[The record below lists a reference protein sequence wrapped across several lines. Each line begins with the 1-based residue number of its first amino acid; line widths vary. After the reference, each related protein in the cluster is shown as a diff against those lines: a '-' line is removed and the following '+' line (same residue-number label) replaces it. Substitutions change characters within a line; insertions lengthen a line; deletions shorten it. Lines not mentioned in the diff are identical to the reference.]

1 MKLSELAAKVNGLQ
15 SASAP
20 NGGDVEIQSVIDDS
34 RAARPG
40 ALFVARAGSK
50 AQGAAF
56 IEAAVRGGAAAVV
69 VAMDD
74 PIPNGVVAYR
84 AANPS
89 AMLAPLAHAFAGF
102 PSKNLK
108 MLGVTGTNG
117 KTTVA
122 FFVQQLMLAAGNKF
136 GLMGTILVDDGK
148 TRAPAELTTPGAAA
162 IAPLLKRMH
171 DNGCTGVAMEV
182 SSHALE
188 QGRAAEIDFAVALFT
203 NLSGDHLDYH
213 GNMDSY
219 ADAKAKLFENL
230 SANAVAIVNADD
242 PAHARMLRD
251 CRARVLRCGVVGGGA
266 SHVDVEASVLEARI
280 GSMLLRLRGPWGEV
294 TARLPVMGR
303 HNATNALQAATAAWT
318 LGATKE
324 DIVAG
329 LATLSAPPGRL
340 EPVTNLD
347 APFAVLVDY
356 AHTDDALL
364 NVLRA
369 LRPALP
375 AGGKLITVFGC
386 GGDRDRSKRPRMAA
400 VASEHSDVAI
410 ITSDNPRTEDP
421 VSIVEEVALGVPA
434 ASRAHVIK
442 IIDRREAIMKAVS
455 MARPGDAVLI
465 AGKGHEDY
473 QIVGTVKKP
482 FDDRVVAREALR
494 AMEKKI

>member
-15 SASAP
+15 PASAP

-50 AQGAAF
+50 AQGATF
-56 IEAAVRGGAAAVV
+56 IEAAVRGGAAALV

-122 FFVQQLMLAAGNKF
+122 FFVQQLMVAAGNKF

-251 CRARVLRCGVVGGGA
+251 CRARVLR
-266 SHVDVEASVLEARI
+266 
-280 GSMLLRLRGPWGEV
+280 
-294 TARLPVMGR
+294 
-303 HNATNALQAATAAWT
+303 
-318 LGATKE
+318 
-324 DIVAG
+324 
-329 LATLSAPPGRL
+329 
-340 EPVTNLD
+340 
-347 APFAVLVDY
+347 
-356 AHTDDALL
+356 
-364 NVLRA
+364 
-369 LRPALP
+369 
-375 AGGKLITVFGC
+375 
-386 GGDRDRSKRPRMAA
+386 
-400 VASEHSDVAI
+400 
-410 ITSDNPRTEDP
+410 
-421 VSIVEEVALGVPA
+421 
-434 ASRAHVIK
+434 
-442 IIDRREAIMKAVS
+442 
-455 MARPGDAVLI
+455 
-465 AGKGHEDY
+465 
-473 QIVGTVKKP
+473 
-482 FDDRVVAREALR
+482 
-494 AMEKKI
+494 

>member
-1 MKLSELAAKVNGLQ
+1 MKLSELVGKVNGLNP
-15 SASAP
+15 ASLHP
-20 NGGDVEIQSVIDDS
+20 VETIDIHSVIDDS
-34 RAARPG
+34 REARPG
-40 ALFVARAGSK
+40 ALFVARAGSS
-50 AQGAAF
+50 AQGAVF
-56 IEAAVRGGAAAVV
+56 IESAVRAGAAALVV
-69 VAMDD
+69 SMNDT
-74 PIPNGVVAYR
+74 IPDGIAAYR
-84 AANPS
+84 ATNPG
-89 AMLAPLAHAFAGF
+89 AMLAPLAHALAGL

-108 MLGVTGTNG
+108 MMGVTGTNG

-122 FFVQQLMLAAGNKF
+122 FFVQQLMLAACKKF
-136 GLMGTILVDDGK
+136 GLMGTILIDDGK
-148 TRAPAELTTPGAAA
+148 TRAPAQLTTPGAAA

-171 DNGCTGVAMEV
+171 DNGCVGVSMEV

-188 QGRAAEIDFAVALFT
+188 QGRVAEIDFAVALFT

-213 GNMDSY
+213 HTMDAY

-230 SANAVAIVNADD
+230 SPDAVAIVNADD
-242 PAHARMLRD
+242 PLHARMLRN

-266 SHVDVEASVLEARI
+266 THVDVEASVLEARI
-280 GSMLLRLRGPWGEV
+280 GSMLLRLRGPWGDV

-303 HNATNALQAATAAWT
+303 HNATNALQAAAAAWT
-318 LGATKE
+318 LGATNE
-324 DIVAG
+324 QIVAG
-329 LATLSAPPGRL
+329 LATLQAPPGRL
-340 EPVTNLD
+340 EPVTDCD
-347 APFAVLVDY
+347 ADFAVLVDY

-375 AGGKLITVFGC
+375 VGGKLITVFGC

-410 ITSDNPRTEDP
+410 LTSDNPRTEDP
-421 VSIVEEVALGVPA
+421 ASIVAEVAQGVPA
-434 ASRAHVIK
+434 ASRARVLK
-442 IIDRREAIMKAVS
+442 IIDRREAIMQAVA
-455 MARPGDAVLI
+455 MARVGDAVLI

-494 AMEKKI
+494 AAEKNK

>member
-1 MKLSELAAKVNGLQ
+1 
-15 SASAP
+15 
-20 NGGDVEIQSVIDDS
+20 
-34 RAARPG
+34 
-40 ALFVARAGSK
+40 
-50 AQGAAF
+50 
-56 IEAAVRGGAAAVV
+56 
-69 VAMDD
+69 
-74 PIPNGVVAYR
+74 
-84 AANPS
+84 
-89 AMLAPLAHAFAGF
+89 
-102 PSKNLK
+102 
-108 MLGVTGTNG
+108 
-117 KTTVA
+117 
-122 FFVQQLMLAAGNKF
+122 
-136 GLMGTILVDDGK
+136 
-148 TRAPAELTTPGAAA
+148 
-162 IAPLLKRMH
+162 
-171 DNGCTGVAMEV
+171 
-182 SSHALE
+182 
-188 QGRAAEIDFAVALFT
+188 
-203 NLSGDHLDYH
+203 
-213 GNMDSY
+213 
-219 ADAKAKLFENL
+219 
-230 SANAVAIVNADD
+230 
-242 PAHARMLRD
+242 
-251 CRARVLRCGVVGGGA
+251 
-266 SHVDVEASVLEARI
+266 
-280 GSMLLRLRGPWGEV
+280 MLLRLRGPWGEV

-318 LGATKE
+318 LGATKD

>member
-1 MKLSELAAKVNGLQ
+1 MKLSELVAKVNGLQ
-15 SASAP
+15 RNASQSV
-20 NGGDVEIQSVIDDS
+20 GDVEIQSVIDDS
-34 RAARPG
+34 RVARPG

-50 AQGAAF
+50 EQGAAF
-56 IEAAVRGGAAAVV
+56 IEAAVRAGVSALV

-74 PIPNGVVAYR
+74 AIPAGVVAYR
-84 AANPS
+84 CVNPS

-122 FFVQQLMLAAGNKF
+122 FFVQQLMLAAGSKY
-136 GLMGTILVDDGK
+136 GLMGTILIDDGK

-162 IAPLLKRMH
+162 IAPLLKRMR
-171 DNGCTGVAMEV
+171 DNGCKGVAMEV

-188 QGRAAEIDFAVALFT
+188 QGRVAEIDFEVALFT

-213 GNMDSY
+213 GNMESY
-219 ADAKAKLFENL
+219 ANAKAKLFEHL
-230 SANAVAIVNADD
+230 RGDAIAIVNADD
-242 PAHARMLRD
+242 PMHARMLRD
-251 CRARVLRCGVVGGGA
+251 CRARVLRCGVVGA
-266 SHVDVEASVLEARI
+266 SAMQLDVEASVLEARI
-280 GSMLLRLRGPWGEV
+280 GSMRLRLRGPWGEV
-294 TARLPVMGR
+294 SARLPVMGR
-303 HNATNALQAATAAWT
+303 HNATNASQAAAAAWA
-318 LGATKE
+318 LGANKE
-324 DIVAG
+324 QIEAG
-329 LATLSAPPGRL
+329 LATISAPPGRL
-340 EPVTNLD
+340 EPVTDLD
-347 APFAVLVDY
+347 CPFAVLVDY

-369 LRPALP
+369 LRPALA

-421 VSIVEEVALGVPA
+421 ASIVDEVALGVPA
-434 ASRAHVIK
+434 ASRARVLK
-442 IIDRREAIMKAVS
+442 IIDRRDAIMQAVA

-494 AMEKKI
+494 AAEKNI

>member
-1 MKLSELAAKVNGLQ
+1 
-15 SASAP
+15 
-20 NGGDVEIQSVIDDS
+20 
-34 RAARPG
+34 
-40 ALFVARAGSK
+40 
-50 AQGAAF
+50 
-56 IEAAVRGGAAAVV
+56 
-69 VAMDD
+69 
-74 PIPNGVVAYR
+74 
-84 AANPS
+84 
-89 AMLAPLAHAFAGF
+89 MLAPLAHAFAGL

-122 FFVQQLMLAAGNKF
+122 FFVQQLMLAAGSKF
-136 GLMGTILVDDGK
+136 GLMGTILIDDGK

-162 IAPLLKRMH
+162 IAPLLKRMR
-171 DNGCTGVAMEV
+171 DNGCKGVAMEV

-188 QGRAAEIDFAVALFT
+188 QGRVAEIDFEVALFT

-213 GNMDSY
+213 GNMESY
-219 ADAKAKLFENL
+219 ANAKAKLFENL
-230 SANAVAIVNADD
+230 RGDAIAIVNADD
-242 PAHARMLRD
+242 PMHARMLRD
-251 CRARVLRCGVVGGGA
+251 CRARVLRCGVVGA
-266 SHVDVEASVLEARI
+266 SAMHVDV
-280 GSMLLRLRGPWGEV
+280 
-294 TARLPVMGR
+294 GR
-303 HNATNALQAATAAWT
+303 HNATNASQAAAAAWA
-318 LGATKE
+318 LGANKE
-324 DIVAG
+324 QIEAG
-329 LATLSAPPGRL
+329 LATISAPPGRL
-340 EPVTNLD
+340 EPVTDLD
-347 APFAVLVDY
+347 CPFAVLVDY

-369 LRPALP
+369 LRPALA

-421 VSIVEEVALGVPA
+421 ASIVDEVALGVPA
-434 ASRAHVIK
+434 ASRARVLK
-442 IIDRREAIMKAVS
+442 IIDRRDAIMQAVA

-494 AMEKKI
+494 AAEKNI